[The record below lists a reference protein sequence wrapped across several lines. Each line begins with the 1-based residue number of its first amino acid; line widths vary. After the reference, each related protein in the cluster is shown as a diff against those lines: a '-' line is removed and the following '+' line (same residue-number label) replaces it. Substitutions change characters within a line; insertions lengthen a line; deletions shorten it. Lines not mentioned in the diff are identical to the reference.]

1 MIDSSIMNLMMEL
14 ATFSFIVPLVLIIV
28 WKLRTRKSL
37 IPVFVGAGI
46 FFVFAYV
53 LEAIPHT
60 FFLRINSPVST
71 FLTGNPW
78 AYALYGGIMA
88 ALFEETDDT
97 LLSEYSLKIML
108 NVRRQYPMAWDTV
121 ALNVLSC

>member
-46 FFVFAYV
+46 F
-53 LEAIPHT
+53 
-60 FFLRINSPVST
+60 
-71 FLTGNPW
+71 
-78 AYALYGGIMA
+78 
-88 ALFEETDDT
+88 
-97 LLSEYSLKIML
+97 LSLIHI
-108 NVRRQYPMAWDTV
+108 
-121 ALNVLSC
+121 